1 MITAEAQ
8 QYIDDNGLDNELY
21 DIVCEWLIENSH
33 IEPNFLDYS
42 EIDLNEYLQKISQK
56 IYGMI
61 ETLILLGCL
70 YLSILVTDYVEKQKQ

>member
-42 EIDLNEYLQKISQK
+42 EIDLNEYLQKNKSKNIR
-56 IYGMI
+56 Y
-61 ETLILLGCL
+61 
-70 YLSILVTDYVEKQKQ
+70 D